1 MKFFRYRRPSL
12 KTMLGITK
20 EKKRLKKELGI
31 TEMLKPFRWWGNE
44 KRDIKR
50 HAGYYSRREVPA
62 RWLAQAD
69 GLRGHARP
77 GRLAGSRCCF
87 VASAVGQ
94 HSRTHKRARH
104 AHRR

>member
-20 EKKRLKKELGI
+20 EKKRLKKEFGI

-50 HAGYYSRREVPA
+50 HAGYYSREGKFLR
-62 RWLAQAD
+62 D
-69 GLRGHARP
+69 GLPKPMGCAVMI
-77 GRLAGSRCCF
+77 GLGVSLAAG
-87 VASAVGQ
+87 AVLWQ
-94 HSRTHKRARH
+94 ML
-104 AHRR
+104 